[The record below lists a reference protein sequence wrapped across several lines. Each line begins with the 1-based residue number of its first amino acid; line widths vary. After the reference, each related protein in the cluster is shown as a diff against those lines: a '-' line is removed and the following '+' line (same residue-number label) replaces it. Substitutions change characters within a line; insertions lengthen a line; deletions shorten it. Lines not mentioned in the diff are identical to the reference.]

1 LTTQGTFAISET
13 PGGLRIEVPEETH
26 VDTVIAALRKSGG
39 NLVSVQPIR
48 QSLEELFVGQD
59 ERAKR

>member
-1 LTTQGTFAISET
+1 LPAEGTFAVSET
-13 PGGLRIEVPEETH
+13 AGGLRIEVPEETH

-48 QSLEELFVGQD
+48 QSLEELFVGKD